1 MIDTEQDYV
10 LNNIIMN
17 KLLKTLK
24 KFSFPI
30 ALILIL
36 ASSRFIPHPHNFTP
50 ILAVG
55 IFAGFY
61 FKQFFLS
68 SFVVILSMFLGDLY
82 FGFHNTM
89 FFTYIAL
96 VTSVG
101 LGLFMKKF
109 KFAEILFAGLA
120 SSVCFFIITNFGVW
134 LVSGI
139 YENNLLGLFQSY
151 VMAIPFFHNTL
162 ISTLLYLGILKF
174 LFNFS
179 VRKQVA

>member
-1 MIDTEQDYV
+1 MKNFIE
-10 LNNIIMN
+10 I
-17 KLLKTLK
+17 LK
-24 KFSFPI
+24 KHSFPI
-30 ALILIL
+30 ILIIIL
-36 ASSRFIPHPHNFTP
+36 ASSRIVPHPHNFTP

-68 SFVVILSMFLGDLY
+68 SFIVIASMFIGDIY

-89 FFTYIAL
+89 FFTYVAL
-96 VTSVG
+96 TAATG
-101 LGLFMKKF
+101 LGLFIKKF
-109 KFAEILFAGLA
+109 KLTEILFSGLS

-134 LVSGI
+134 LVSGM
-139 YENNLLGLFQSY
+139 YEANLNGLLQSY

-162 ISTLLYLGILKF
+162 ISTLFFLFILKL

-179 VRKQVA
+179 VKKQIA